1 MVSLIG
7 ISIVN
12 HFVLKINQID
22 RTIKAIFIF
31 GGIEMKKAK
40 KIIFPLLF
48 LAVLDALTLYVSLP
62 TLNFHNPGM
71 WLITLL
77 NIFFICL
84 FASGIE
90 VDKGKITNIRK
101 IPVVIVM
108 ISAVVF
114 IIGALASSQIFNAKA
129 YRDILTI
136 ETLDEANLPDVSDL
150 NRIPLMD
157 TESSKV
163 LGNRKIGAL
172 NEIVSQFEVSENY
185 MTIAYKDMPVK
196 VSPLI
201 YAGFWKWNNN
211 RTNGIP
217 GYVLVEPNDLTAEYI
232 KLSKGMKYVPSAFF
246 GQDLARHIYFRY
258 PTTFYD
264 NIHFEIDEEGNPF
277 YVATTYTYSI
287 GLFGGKKITG
297 AIVIDPVTGSMNRY
311 TSGNLPEWVDIVYN
325 GDYIANYFDIY
336 GRLINGYW
344 NSHFGQKGLIE
355 STTTTTY
362 DSEGNEVRDHDFG
375 YIVKDSD
382 VLIYTGITAVT
393 NDESNIGYLMA
404 NERTGE
410 VKISYFESTDE
421 DSVMRAAEGEVQE
434 KRYRASFP
442 SLINVNGT
450 PAYVM
455 VLKDNL
461 GLVKMYAIVDA
472 AQYSHMVVDDSLQK
486 AVSLFAKGSVIIG
499 SMEEK
504 TVTIKRVELITTSG
518 DTVVYI
524 VDGNNNIYSADF
536 EPSMLLLEEEQTIKI
551 YTDGQTFSLE
561 P

>member
-1 MVSLIG
+1 
-7 ISIVN
+7 
-12 HFVLKINQID
+12 
-22 RTIKAIFIF
+22 
-31 GGIEMKKAK
+31 
-40 KIIFPLLF
+40 
-48 LAVLDALTLYVSLP
+48 
-62 TLNFHNPGM
+62 HNPGM
-71 WLITLL
+71 WLITLI
-77 NIFFICL
+77 NIFYICL
-84 FASGIE
+84 LASGIE
-90 VDKGKITNIRK
+90 VDKGKITKFRK
-101 IPVVIVM
+101 IPLIIVA
-108 ISAVVF
+108 ISAVIFV
-114 IIGALASSQIFNAKA
+114 IGALASSQIFNAKA
-129 YRDILTI
+129 YRDILSI

-150 NRIPLMD
+150 DRIPLMD

-211 RTNGIP
+211 RSEGIP
-217 GYVLVEPNDLTAEYI
+217 GYVIVEPNDLSAEYV

-264 NIHFEIDEEGNPF
+264 NIHFEIDEEGNPY
-277 YVATTYTYSI
+277 YVATTYRYSI

-311 TSGNLPEWVDIVYN
+311 SSGNLPEWVDIVYN
-325 GDYIANYFDIY
+325 GDYIANYFDIH

-375 YIVKDSD
+375 YIVKDND
-382 VLIYTGITAVT
+382 VFIYTGVTSVT

-404 NERTGE
+404 NERTGD

-442 SLINVNGT
+442 SLVDVNGT

-455 VLKDNL
+455 V
-461 GLVKMYAIVDA
+461 
-472 AQYSHMVVDDSLQK
+472 
-486 AVSLFAKGSVIIG
+486 
-499 SMEEK
+499 
-504 TVTIKRVELITTSG
+504 
-518 DTVVYI
+518 
-524 VDGNNNIYSADF
+524 
-536 EPSMLLLEEEQTIKI
+536 
-551 YTDGQTFSLE
+551 
-561 P
+561 

>member
-1 MVSLIG
+1 
-7 ISIVN
+7 
-12 HFVLKINQID
+12 
-22 RTIKAIFIF
+22 
-31 GGIEMKKAK
+31 MKKAK
-40 KIIFPLLF
+40 RIIYPLLVLLIIDLVIIF
-48 LAVLDALTLYVSLP
+48 VTLP

-71 WLITLL
+71 WLLTII
-77 NIFFICL
+77 NVFYICIFL
-84 FASGIE
+84 SGIE
-90 VDKGKITNIRK
+90 IDKTGK
-101 IPVVIVM
+101 VM
-108 ISAVVF
+108 SIKKKLPIIIVF
-114 IIGALASSQIFNAKA
+114 ICAAIFVIGALASSQIFNAKA
-129 YRDILTI
+129 YTKILSI
-136 ETLDEANLPDVSDL
+136 ETTEEAELPSVSELD
-150 NRIPLMD
+150 RIPLMD

-172 NEIVSQFEVSENY
+172 NEIVSQFEVSNNY

-201 YAGFWKWNNN
+201 YAGFWKWVNN
-211 RTNGIP
+211 RSSGIP
-217 GYVLVEPNDLTAEYI
+217 GYILVEPNKLTAEYI
-232 KLSKGMKYVPSAFF
+232 EDNSGMKYVPSAFF
-246 GQDLARHIYFRY
+246 FQDLARHIYLRY
-258 PTTFYD
+258 PTVFFD
-264 NIHFEIDEEGNPF
+264 NIHFEIDEEGQPY
-277 YVATTYTYSI
+277 YVATTYKYSI

-297 AIVIDPVTGSMNRY
+297 AIVIDPVTGSMQRF
-311 TSGNLPEWVDIVYN
+311 SSEDLPEWVDIVYN

-336 GRLINGYW
+336 GRLLNGYW

-375 YIVKDSD
+375 YIVKDND

-410 VKISYFESTDE
+410 VRMSYFESTDE

-442 SLINVNGT
+442 SLVDVNGT

-499 SMEEK
+499 NMEEK
-504 TVTIKRVELITTSG
+504 TVTIKRVELITSSG

-524 VDGNNNIYSADF
+524 VDTDNNIYASDF
-536 EPSMLLLEEEQTIKI
+536 EPEMLLLEEGQKVKI
-551 YTDGQTFSLE
+551 YTDGESFSLK